1 MATPKNRQK
10 ILDAALLLF
19 NRDGLVNVRLQHIS
33 DECIV
38 SLGNISYHF
47 RNKDAIVQAIWEQ
60 LKNQQ
65 RIFLDSYRV
74 IPLFEDT
81 ERLMQHIFALQQAYR
96 FFYLDTLEI
105 IRAYP
110 ELQVEYLQQTQW
122 QVQQML
128 MSIQFNVARGAFL
141 SEPDPGFFTQL
152 AVQFWFNSDL
162 WLYQQSIR
170 QLPLDDHSAFRK
182 SLWSLFIPLFS
193 DMGKK
198 EFAQLNA
205 LILEKI
211 F

>member
-10 ILDAALLLF
+10 ILDASLLLF

-47 RNKDAIVQAIWEQ
+47 KNKDAIVQAIWAQ
-60 LKNQQ
+60 LKSQQ

-74 IPLFEDT
+74 VPLFEDT

-110 ELQVEYLQQTQW
+110 ELQGEYLQQNQW

-128 MSIQFNVARGAFL
+128 MSIQFNEARGAFQQ
-141 SEPDPGFFTQL
+141 EPETGFFTHL
-152 AVQFWFNSDL
+152 AEQFWFNADL

-170 QLPLDDHSAFRK
+170 QLPLNDYSTFRK
-182 SLWSLFIPLFS
+182 TLWSLFVPLFS

>member
-1 MATPKNRQK
+1 MAIPKNRQK
-10 ILDAALLLF
+10 ILDAALSLF

-33 DECIV
+33 DESIV

-47 RNKDAIVQAIWEQ
+47 RNKDAIVHAIWEQ

-65 RIFLDSYRV
+65 RILLDSYRV
-74 IPLFEDT
+74 APLFEDT
-81 ERLMQHIFALQQAYR
+81 ERLMQHTFALQQAYR

-105 IRAYP
+105 MRAYP
-110 ELQVEYLQQTQW
+110 DLQPEYRQQTQW

-128 MSIQFNVARGAFL
+128 MSIQFNEARGAFVQ
-141 SEPDPGFFTQL
+141 EPEPGFFIHL
-152 AVQFWFNSDL
+152 AEQFWFNADL
-162 WLYQQSIR
+162 WLYQQSTR
-170 QLPLDDHSAFRK
+170 QQLLDHYPDFRQA
-182 SLWSLFIPLFS
+182 LWFLFVPLFS
-193 DMGKK
+193 EMGKK

>member
-1 MATPKNRQK
+1 MAIPKNRQK
-10 ILDAALLLF
+10 ILDAALSLF

-33 DECIV
+33 DESIV

-47 RNKDAIVQAIWEQ
+47 RNKDAIVHAIWEQ

-65 RIFLDSYRV
+65 RILLDSYRV
-74 IPLFEDT
+74 APLFEDT
-81 ERLMQHIFALQQAYR
+81 ERLMQHTFALQQAYR

-105 IRAYP
+105 MRAYP
-110 ELQVEYLQQTQW
+110 DLQPEYRQQTQW

-128 MSIQFNVARGAFL
+128 MSIQFNEARGAFMQ
-141 SEPDPGFFTQL
+141 EPEPGFYGYL
-152 AVQFWFNSDL
+152 AEQFWFNADL

-170 QLPLDDHSAFRK
+170 QLPLDHYPAFRQA
-182 SLWSLFIPLFS
+182 LWFLFVPLFS
-193 DMGKK
+193 EMGKK

>member
-1 MATPKNRQK
+1 MAIPKNRQK

-33 DECIV
+33 DESIV

-47 RNKDAIVQAIWEQ
+47 RNKDAIVQAIWQQ
-60 LKNQQ
+60 LKAQQ
-65 RIFLDSYRV
+65 RICLDAYRV
-74 IPLFEDT
+74 VPLFEDT
-81 ERLMQHIFALQQAYR
+81 EHLLQHIFALQQAYR

-110 ELQVEYLQQTQW
+110 ELQAEYQQQVQW
-122 QVQQML
+122 QNQQML
-128 MSIQFNVARGAFL
+128 MSIQFNVSRGAFIQ
-141 SEPDPGFFTQL
+141 EPELGFFSQL
-152 AVQFWFNSDL
+152 AEQFWFNADL

-170 QLPLDDHSAFRK
+170 QLPLNEYSAFRK
-182 SLWSLFIPLFS
+182 ALWSLFVPLFS

>member
-1 MATPKNRQK
+1 MAIPKNRQK

-33 DECIV
+33 DECVV

-47 RNKDAIVQAIWEQ
+47 RNKDAIVHAIWQQ
-60 LKNQQ
+60 LKAQQ
-65 RIFLDSYRV
+65 RICLDSYRIV
-74 IPLFEDT
+74 PLFEDT
-81 ERLMQHIFALQQAYR
+81 ERLMRHIFALQQAYR

-110 ELQVEYLQQTQW
+110 ELKTEYQQQVQW
-122 QVQQML
+122 QRQQML
-128 MSIQFNVARGAFL
+128 MSIQFNEARGAFL
-141 SEPDPGFFTQL
+141 PEPGAGFFAHL
-152 AVQFWFNSDL
+152 AEQFWFSADL
-162 WLYQQSIR
+162 WLYQQSI
-170 QLPLDDHSAFRK
+170 QPLALEDYAAFRRT
-182 SLWSLFIPLFS
+182 LWFLFTPLFS